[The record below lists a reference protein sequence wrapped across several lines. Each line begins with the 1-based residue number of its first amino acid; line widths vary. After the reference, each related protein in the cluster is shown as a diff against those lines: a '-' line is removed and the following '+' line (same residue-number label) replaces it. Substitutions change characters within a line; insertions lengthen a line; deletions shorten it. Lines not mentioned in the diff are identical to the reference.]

1 MKHTTLN
8 RRHGLDTLR
17 GITLI
22 SMIAYHARWDLVYM
36 FGKDW
41 SWYRSD
47 GAYLWQQSICWTFIL
62 LSGYCWSMGR
72 HRLRRG
78 LMAFGGGVIVS
89 VVTLFT
95 MPDCPVICGV
105 LTLLGS
111 AAILTIP
118 LESAWKKIPS
128 RAGLAGSFLLFLL
141 LRDVNSGY
149 LGFEGMRFA
158 AVPRALY
165 SNYFTAYLGF
175 PQAGFASSDYFPLLP
190 WFFLFLTGSWLGQFK
205 ESAPG
210 WLRRL
215 KLPLLNWLGRH
226 SLMVYL
232 VHQPVLVAISMA
244 LALLTGRQ
252 FAVS

>member
-22 SMIAYHARWDLVYM
+22 SMIAYHACWDLVYM

-190 WFFLFLTGSWLGQFK
+190 WIFLFWTGYF
-205 ESAPG
+205 
-210 WLRRL
+210 LRRVQL
-215 KLPLLNWLGRH
+215 DAGAQSTWEPRLPVVTFLGRH
-226 SLMVYL
+226 SLIVYL
-232 VHQPVLVAISMA
+232 LHQPLIYGVLMGMN
-244 LALLTGRQ
+244 LLGWL
-252 FAVS
+252 